1 MPSVN
6 FTVKWPN
13 GQSSNFYSPST
24 IVYEYFQKGQQWA
37 GQEFLKQSEQALHAA
52 SERVRARYGFAC
64 SSAMDTLNR
73 IQEQAQL
80 CSLKPENTIEITDI
94 YNID

>member
-24 IVYEYFQKGQQWA
+24 IVYEYFHKGQQWA
-37 GQEFLKQSEQALHAA
+37 VQEFLKQAEQALHAA

-64 SSAMDTLNR
+64 SSAMDSLNR
-73 IQEQAQL
+73 IQEQAA
-80 CSLKPENTIEITDI
+80 SFSVKPEDTIEITDI

>member
-13 GQSSNFYSPST
+13 GQGSNFYSPST

-37 GQEFLKQSEQALHAA
+37 GQEFLNQADQALHAA
-52 SERVRARYGFAC
+52 AERVRARYVFAC

-73 IQEQAQL
+73 IQQQAQSYL
-80 CSLKPENTIEITDI
+80 VKPEDTIEITDI

>member
-37 GQEFLKQSEQALHAA
+37 GHEFLNQADQALHAA

-73 IQEQAQL
+73 IQEQAESF
-80 CSLKPENTIEITDI
+80 SLKPEDTIEITDI

>member
-13 GQSSNFYSPST
+13 GQHDNFYSPST
-24 IVYEYFQKGQQWA
+24 IVYEYFQKGQKML
-37 GQEFLKQSEQALHAA
+37 GNEFLNQVDNALHAA

-73 IQEQAQL
+73 IQIKAQHMAIQ
-80 CSLKPENTIEITDI
+80 PTDYIEITDI

>member
-13 GQSSNFYSPST
+13 GQQDSFYSPST
-24 IVYEYFQKGQQWA
+24 IVYDYFKKGQQLQ
-37 GQEFLKQSEQALHAA
+37 GQDFLTQAEIALHAA
-52 SERVRARYGFAC
+52 SERVRARYGFAR
-64 SSAMDTLNR
+64 SSALDTLNR
-73 IQEQAQL
+73 IQVKAQNIAL
-80 CSLKPENTIEITDI
+80 QPTDCIEITDI

>member
-24 IVYEYFQKGQQWA
+24 IVYEYFQKGQQMA
-37 GQEFLKQSEQALHAA
+37 GEEFLKQSEQAMHAA

-73 IQEQAQL
+73 IQQQMQSSSINLE
-80 CSLKPENTIEITDI
+80 EIIEITDI

>member
-13 GQSSNFYSPST
+13 GQQDDFYSPST
-24 IVYEYFQKGQQWA
+24 IVYEYFKKGQQWQA
-37 GQEFLKQSEQALHAA
+37 QDFLNQAEIALHAA

-73 IQEQAQL
+73 IQIKAQHVAL
-80 CSLKPENTIEITDI
+80 QPSDCIEITDI

>member
-13 GQSSNFYSPST
+13 GQQDQFYSPST
-24 IVYEYFQKGQQWA
+24 IVYEYFQKGQQLQ
-37 GQEFLKQSEQALHAA
+37 GQDFLNQAETALHAA

-73 IQEQAQL
+73 IQNKAQNL
-80 CSLKPENTIEITDI
+80 ALQPTDFIEITDI
-94 YNID
+94 YNVD

>member
-13 GQSSNFYSPST
+13 GQQENFYSPST
-24 IVYEYFQKGQQWA
+24 IVYEYFKKGQQWQ
-37 GQEFLKQSEQALHAA
+37 GYEFLTQAETALQAA

-64 SSAMDTLNR
+64 SSAMDTFNR
-73 IQEQAQL
+73 IQDKAHHLALQ
-80 CSLKPENTIEITDI
+80 PTDYIEITDI

>member
-13 GQSSNFYSPST
+13 GQSSHFYSPST
-24 IVYEYFQKGQQWA
+24 IVYEYFQQGQQLA
-37 GQEFLKQSEQALHAA
+37 GQEFLKQAEQALNAA

-64 SSAMDTLNR
+64 SSAMDSLNR
-73 IQEQAQL
+73 IQTQAKEL
-80 CSLKPENTIEITDI
+80 ALKPEDTIEITDI
-94 YNID
+94 HNID

>member
-13 GQSSNFYSPST
+13 GETSQFYSPST
-24 IVYEYFQKGQQWA
+24 VIYDYLSPNQRYNVADFV
-37 GQEFLKQSEQALHAA
+37 KQVENGLSQA

-64 SSAMDTLNR
+64 SAALDNLASIKQHIR
-73 IQEQAQL
+73 ILGIAPQE
-80 CSLKPENTIEITDI
+80 NIEIIEMT
-94 YNID
+94 NE

>member
-24 IVYEYFQKGQQWA
+24 IVYKYFQKGQQWA
-37 GQEFLKQSEQALHAA
+37 GQEFLNQADQALHAA
-52 SERVRARYGFAC
+52 SERVRAHYGFAC

-73 IQEQAQL
+73 IQQQAQ
-80 CSLKPENTIEITDI
+80 SYSVKPEDTIEITDI

>member
-13 GQSSNFYSPST
+13 GQQYGYYSPST
-24 IVYEYFQKGQQWA
+24 IVYEYFQKGQSFPADQ
-37 GQEFLKQSEQALHAA
+37 FLAQAQQALQAA

-64 SSAMDTLNR
+64 TSALESWQR
-73 IQEQAQL
+73 IQQQAQQFDMTA
-80 CSLKPENTIEITDI
+80 SENIEITDI

>member
-1 MPSVN
+1 MPSLN

-37 GQEFLKQSEQALHAA
+37 SQEFLKQAEHALQAA

-73 IQEQAQL
+73 IQQQAQ
-80 CSLKPENTIEITDI
+80 SYSVKPEDTIEITDI

>member
-37 GQEFLKQSEQALHAA
+37 GQEFLKQAEQALHAA

-73 IQEQAQL
+73 IQEQAHL
-80 CSLKPENTIEITDI
+80 LSLKPEDTIEITDI

>member
-37 GQEFLKQSEQALHAA
+37 GQEFLKQAEQALHAA
-52 SERVRARYGFAC
+52 SERVRARYGFTC

-73 IQEQAQL
+73 IQEQAA
-80 CSLKPENTIEITDI
+80 SFSVKPEDTIEITDI

>member
-37 GQEFLKQSEQALHAA
+37 GQEFLNQADQALHGA
-52 SERVRARYGFAC
+52 SARVRVRYGFAC

-73 IQEQAQL
+73 IQEQAESF
-80 CSLKPENTIEITDI
+80 SLKPEDTIEITDI

>member
-37 GQEFLKQSEQALHAA
+37 GQEFLNQADQALHAA

-64 SSAMDTLNR
+64 SSAMHTLNR
-73 IQEQAQL
+73 IQEQAKSF
-80 CSLKPENTIEITDI
+80 SLKPEDTIEITDI

>member
-37 GQEFLKQSEQALHAA
+37 GQEFLNQADQALHAA

-64 SSAMDTLNR
+64 SSAMDTLNC
-73 IQEQAQL
+73 IQEQAKSF
-80 CSLKPENTIEITDI
+80 SLKPEDTIEITDI